1 MRRQTRPGK
10 RSPVHAPSGDRRG
23 RVLEARGG
31 VARIGDETAVDAG
44 ENGVSDSEEQ
54 SERNE
59 LIIANCVD
67 REIHMASGRKR
78 KKVWAIE

>member
-1 MRRQTRPGK
+1 M
-10 RSPVHAPSGDRRG
+10 
-23 RVLEARGG
+23 EARGG

-59 LIIANCVD
+59 LIIADSYTVSIEKSIWH
-67 REIHMASGRKR
+67 RGEKGRKFGLQNVKNFMLR
-78 KKVWAIE
+78 